1 MIVKIQDSAIKDLKK
16 IDKTTALLIAEQIK
30 RLELF
35 PNIPNIKKLK
45 SFYPPFRYR
54 IGDYRILFDVED
66 DTIIV
71 VNVKHRKDAYNP

>member
-35 PNIPNIKKLK
+35 PNIPNIKKLPDAWRTDPHLEK
-45 SFYPPFRYR
+45 
-54 IGDYRILFDVED
+54 LFGR
-66 DTIIV
+66 
-71 VNVKHRKDAYNP
+71 NL